1 MPITKRRNATP
12 TSPKRSN
19 RKKSTTIMN
28 KKNNG
33 KEFHGLVLTSAQLL
47 EYPDLVAVDGNLYDY
62 VDVEYIL
69 KNANGRR
76 KGTISVSIDAT
87 GNTSTLND
95 SFTTSVV
102 PTSTDLDN
110 SFTGV
115 VAGGTFNLQ
124 YTATNSADISYVLTN
139 WKSS

>member
-47 EYPDLVAVDGNLYDY
+47 EYPDLVAVDGETVGKNTERP
-62 VDVEYIL
+62 VYIAFN
-69 KNANGRR
+69 KPVGIVCTTEGRCR
-76 KGTISVSIDAT
+76 QID
-87 GNTSTLND
+87 
-95 SFTTSVV
+95 F
-102 PTSTDLDN
+102 
-110 SFTGV
+110 
-115 VAGGTFNLQ
+115 
-124 YTATNSADISYVLTN
+124 
-139 WKSS
+139 